1 MCGIF
6 GIFSEKIKEPELYNL
21 TKKSLNLIK
30 YRGPDKTKIVSTSN
44 FCSGVNRLSIEALK
58 YGEQPVEDKDYIIGF
73 NGEIFNYKE
82 IIKKYNFDDSNSLS
96 EVKTILKLWILKK
109 ENFIN
114 EIKGQYAIFIF
125 DKRQKK
131 IFLFRDPFGIRPVY
145 YHFSKNNFI
154 FSSEIKA
161 IIKTKITSFSI
172 NPESLNKTCMFWT
185 NVGDETS
192 FTKIKLLEPGKYLI
206 WSKNKLTVKNHYNF
220 PNLFNNDDYI
230 INPNIYESL
239 KEAVNNQVH
248 GEVKFGCYLSGGID
262 SSALTYL
269 LSQNRKVDTFSVE
282 FENKEYDES
291 EAQKLLVKSL
301 NTNHHSLKI
310 STKDIS
316 QNFSKV
322 INHAETFLFRTA
334 PVPMYLLSKFV
345 NKLGFKVIYSGE
357 GADEI
362 LFGYDLFF
370 ENRIRNFWKKKINS
384 KYRPLLLK
392 KLYNYLPQYK
402 NERYFELIKDFY
414 KLNLK
419 SKNIFYSHLV
429 RWQQYD
435 LVSSF
440 FNLKDFRKE
449 KLHNDLINYLPNNF
463 KKNSKDKKAQ
473 YLEITTLLSNYLLSS
488 QGDRMSMANSVEG
501 RYPFLDEKFVNDIS
515 NIDPNLLAPTIKSKK
530 LFREAFRNKLP
541 SQILDRPKVAYQAP
555 EAKCFVDKDF
565 TSDNVIELIDNI
577 KDLKL
582 INKKNFMNLIKKF
595 KDENTSQ
602 RMGFRE
608 NMSLILALSYSSL
621 NNSLKDWSK

>member
-1 MCGIF
+1 M
-6 GIFSEKIKEPELYNL
+6 
-21 TKKSLNLIK
+21 
-30 YRGPDKTKIVSTSN
+30 D
-44 FCSGVNRLSIEALK
+44 
-58 YGEQPVEDKDYIIGF
+58 
-73 NGEIFNYKE
+73 
-82 IIKKYNFDDSNSLS
+82 
-96 EVKTILKLWILKK
+96 LKK

-125 DKRQKK
+125 DKRQKN
-131 IFLFRDPFGIRPVY
+131 ILFRDPFGIRPVY

-370 ENRIRNFWKKKINS
+370 ENRIRNFWKKINS

-473 YLEITTLLSNYLLSS
+473 YLEITTLLSNYLYLLKAIGC
-488 QGDRMSMANSVEG
+488 QWLIRWR

>member
-357 GADEI
+357 GTDEI

-370 ENRIRNFWKKKINS
+370 ET
-384 KYRPLLLK
+384 
-392 KLYNYLPQYK
+392 
-402 NERYFELIKDFY
+402 E
-414 KLNLK
+414 
-419 SKNIFYSHLV
+419 
-429 RWQQYD
+429 
-435 LVSSF
+435 
-440 FNLKDFRKE
+440 
-449 KLHNDLINYLPNNF
+449 
-463 KKNSKDKKAQ
+463 
-473 YLEITTLLSNYLLSS
+473 
-488 QGDRMSMANSVEG
+488 
-501 RYPFLDEKFVNDIS
+501 
-515 NIDPNLLAPTIKSKK
+515 
-530 LFREAFRNKLP
+530 
-541 SQILDRPKVAYQAP
+541 
-555 EAKCFVDKDF
+555 
-565 TSDNVIELIDNI
+565 
-577 KDLKL
+577 
-582 INKKNFMNLIKKF
+582 
-595 KDENTSQ
+595 
-602 RMGFRE
+602 
-608 NMSLILALSYSSL
+608 
-621 NNSLKDWSK
+621 